1 MDKKATGN
9 DKKKLP
15 FFWRTFLEVG
25 FILFLFYSNLLMG
38 EYTHSGLGQKNG
50 LLWAIE
56 DIFTWANFAIA
67 IILALIGYLVIELL
81 RKRF

>member
-1 MDKKATGN
+1 MNEQPSPPRNKKAS
-9 DKKKLP
+9 LL
-15 FFWRTFLEVG
+15 WRTLLEVG

-38 EYTHSGLGQKNG
+38 EYTHSGPGHKNG
-50 LLWAIE
+50 LAWAIE
-56 DIFTWANFAIA
+56 DIFTWANFTIA